1 MLSEYAVDPSAFAT
15 ETKLGEGAFSQ
26 VVLVKDKDG
35 KSLAMKK
42 ISANLKD
49 PQVQTMFLREI
60 TILAT
65 LQHPAILRM
74 AGYAL
79 RSERYPFCAIY
90 TEHMPHGTLKDVEDE
105 ELYGEHAD
113 WFDATVKSM
122 VMFGVAVGMA
132 YCHKRDIVHR
142 DLKAENIF
150 LDERFEPRIAD
161 FGLAKMAGRELI
173 MSGTMGTPFYMAP
186 ELFKVKEE
194 KKVTY
199 SIDVYSYGII
209 LLSLFTNG
217 RFTMRGG
224 AAIKS
229 LPELARNLD
238 RGLRWDI
245 PDDVP
250 EQLKQLITKC
260 WGDPDERPSFA
271 DIVKYLNDENVMFE
285 GTDVERFAEYKERLM
300 SWKPPEAE
308 EHHEGPHKKTVPYD
322 F

>member
-1 MLSEYAVDPSAFAT
+1 MLSEYAVDPSAFTT
-15 ETKLGEGAFSQ
+15 EAKLGEGAFSK

-49 PQVQTMFLREI
+49 PQMQTMFLREI

-65 LQHPAILRM
+65 LEHPTILRM

-79 RSERYPFCAIY
+79 PSERHKYCAIY

-105 ELYGEHAD
+105 VMGGEYVD
-113 WFDATVKSM
+113 WFDATVKSK

-132 YCHKRDIVHR
+132 YCHNRDIVHR

-150 LDERFEPRIAD
+150 LDDRFEPRIAD
-161 FGLAKMAGRELI
+161 FGLAKMSDRVLI

-186 ELFKVKEE
+186 ELFKVNQENR
-194 KKVTY
+194 VSY
-199 SIDVYSYGII
+199 SIDVYSYGMI

-224 AAIKS
+224 PIRS
-229 LPELARNLD
+229 LPELTRNLD
-238 RGLRWDI
+238 RGRRWDI
-245 PDDVP
+245 PEYVP
-250 EQLKQLITKC
+250 EQIKQLMTRC
-260 WGDPDERPSFA
+260 WGDPDERWSFK
-271 DIVKYLNDENVMFE
+271 DIVRYLNENNVMFE
-285 GTDVERFAEYKERLM
+285 GTDVERFDEYKRRLNG
-300 SWKPPEAE
+300 WRPPEDAE
-308 EHHEGPHKKTVPYD
+308 LDDEPQELTQPYK